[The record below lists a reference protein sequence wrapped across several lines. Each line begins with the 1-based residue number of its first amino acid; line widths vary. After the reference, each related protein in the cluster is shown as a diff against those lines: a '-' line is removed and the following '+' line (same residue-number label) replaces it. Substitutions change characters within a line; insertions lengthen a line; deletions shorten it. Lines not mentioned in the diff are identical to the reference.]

1 MMGLLERRSSRRLLE
16 ELEIFEGVR
25 KPRLVKTG
33 SLVMGR
39 LERHGSLRHFPKFD
53 NLADDVETTMSPR
66 RMSHPSLNRG
76 LRSSSLSKILS
87 SNFSMHQGLSDL
99 THPISEEDSR
109 CSKASL
115 APSLLGVEDF
125 APVESSEEN
134 MDVKIPTTETIPA
147 NTATS
152 AVSPKTPKQSISFG
166 TVLVHYHEP
175 ILGFNLGVSQ
185 GAPLE
190 LAWKR
195 HDHESLTIEAHDAR
209 VQARP
214 YHRTGKQLKLTASA
228 RVHMLRMAGHSMEEI
243 NSRIEAV
250 DIFRQQLAASIKRA
264 KMEDFK
270 AAKQA
275 AKQAKKVNRGNSNSN
290 DNKKRRIFFSL
301 GRGGK

>member
-1 MMGLLERRSSRRLLE
+1 MMGLLERRSSRRVLE

-25 KPRLVKTG
+25 KPRLVKTR

-39 LERHGSLRHFPKFD
+39 LERQGSLRHPKFD
-53 NLADDVETTMSPR
+53 NVADEADTTVSPQKMSR
-66 RMSHPSLNRG
+66 PSLNRG

-87 SNFSMHQGLSDL
+87 SSFSMHKALSDL
-99 THPISEEDSR
+99 TEPISEEDSR

-115 APSLLGVEDF
+115 GPSLEGAEELVQG
-125 APVESSEEN
+125 ESSKEN
-134 MDVKIPTTETIPA
+134 KDTEATTT
-147 NTATS
+147 TTTTTS
-152 AVSPKTPKQSISFG
+152 AVSPKTPKRSISFG

-195 HDHESLTIEAHDAR
+195 HDHESLTIDAHDAR
-209 VQARP
+209 AQARP
-214 YHRTGKQLKLTASA
+214 YRTGTQLKLTASA
-228 RVHMLRMAGHSMEEI
+228 RVDMLRIAGHSMAEI
-243 NSRIEAV
+243 TSRIEAV
-250 DIFRQQLAASIKRA
+250 DIFRHQLAVSIKRA

-275 AKQAKKVNRGNSNSN
+275 AKQAKKANRGSSNSN

-301 GRGGK
+301 GRRGR